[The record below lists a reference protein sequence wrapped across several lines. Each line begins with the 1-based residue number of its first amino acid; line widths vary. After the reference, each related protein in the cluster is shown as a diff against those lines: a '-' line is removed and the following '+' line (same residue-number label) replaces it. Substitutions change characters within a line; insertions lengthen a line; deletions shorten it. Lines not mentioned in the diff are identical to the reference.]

1 MTDGDVDSMIPLA
14 DAIDELDLSD
24 NQQKAVRPVLI
35 LAMNALRAENSL
47 KVSGE
52 LKMNDSK
59 YTGDRKHR
67 RSKRDAYCPSY
78 RRQPEGENCLGMC
91 GPGCRCCWRYICGDC
106 CYHQG
111 CYDHDMCCRRNGML
125 SLGCWSPVRL
135 ILHFRCSGYPNCGRS
150 GCFPAQATVQRK
162 NSKATFLKDL
172 RVGDEVLT
180 VNDEGREVYTT
191 VLTFL
196 DFKPHSLQTNLR
208 LHFTDGQSLTVSER
222 HLIFKRDG
230 GTKVAVFAEEIAV
243 GDYLFKYSKLHK
255 SLQAIQV
262 VSVEETQ
269 VHGAYAPLTE
279 HGTLLVDGVF
289 TSCYAQIRSHRVA
302 HFALAPLRLWK
313 SWFPS
318 KEVQNG
324 IHSYAQH
331 LQKGVEWFKPL
342 LPKPISDVFG

>member
-1 MTDGDVDSMIPLA
+1 M
-14 DAIDELDLSD
+14 DESVYIT
-24 NQQKAVRPVLI
+24 N
-35 LAMNALRAENSL
+35 
-47 KVSGE
+47 
-52 LKMNDSK
+52 
-59 YTGDRKHR
+59 RKHR
-67 RSKRDAYCPSY
+67 RSKKSTSCGWW
-78 RRQPEGENCLGMC
+78 RQKPIGPNCLGMC
-91 GPGCRCCWRYICGDC
+91 GPGCWWCWRYVCGDC
-106 CYHQG
+106 CYHLG
-111 CYDHDMCCRRNGML
+111 CYEHDVCCQDYFSSACL
-125 SLGCWSPVRL
+125 CRL
-135 ILHFRCSGYPNCGRS
+135 RLVLHFSCSGYPNCGNPPPPPPPPKS
-150 GCFPAQATVQRK
+150 GGGGCFPAQATVQRK
-162 NSKATFLKDL
+162 NSKATMLKDL
-172 RVGDEVLT
+172 RGGDEVLT
-180 VNDEGREVYTT
+180 VNDEGREVYTK
-191 VLTFL
+191 VLAFL

-222 HLIFKRDG
+222 HLVFKRDG

-342 LPKPISDVFG
+342 LPKPVSNVFV